1 MQSEEIRVGNVNLKC
16 FCCGRMIPGE
26 PTKHP
31 VEGQEQSFCG
41 EDCHAFFLKYRE
53 IKSEQV
59 IK

>member
-1 MQSEEIRVGNVNLKC
+1 MTSDGLKVGNVNLKC

-26 PTKHP
+26 LTRHA
-31 VEGQEQSFCG
+31 VDGQERLFCA
-41 EDCHAFFLKYRE
+41 ENCYEFFLKYQK